1 MSSFSL
7 ERTVDIPIDKLW
19 SLLGDF
25 TKSPCPDISVT
36 AAELGDPSAGGIG
49 TIRTITIGRVR
60 VREIIETVD
69 PPHGFTY
76 RILSGAPV
84 KEYVGRALFEDKDG
98 RTRIRWSGDFKPKI
112 PFTGGICCKVAKGAV
127 VQLLDS
133 IEKHH
138 SKP

>member
-1 MSSFSL
+1 MASFSL
-7 ERTVDIPIDKLW
+7 ERTVNIPINKLW
-19 SLLGDF
+19 SLLSDF

-36 AAELGDPSAGGIG
+36 TVEPGGPSAGGIG
-49 TIRTITIGRVR
+49 TIRTISIGRVR

-84 KEYVGRALFEDKDG
+84 KEYVGRAHFEDKDG

-127 VQLLDS
+127 VRLLDS

>member
-1 MSSFSL
+1 MASFFL
-7 ERTVDIPIDKLW
+7 ERTVNIPIDRLW
-19 SLLGDF
+19 SLVGDF
-25 TKSPCPDISVT
+25 TKSPCPGISVT
-36 AAELGDPSAGGIG
+36 SEKQGDPRAGGVG
-49 TIRTITIGRVR
+49 TIRTITIGHVR
-60 VREIIETVD
+60 VREIIETVN
-69 PPHGFTY
+69 PPHGFSY

-98 RTRIRWSGDFKPKI
+98 RTFIRWSGDFKPKI
-112 PFTGGICCKVAKGAV
+112 LFTGGICCKVAKGAV